1 MASENV
7 DRIEKILKSVNQK
20 VQQLLNPDRFYVIL
34 RDEERAEVE
43 FALVAED
50 GKLKPTKWYP
60 WKRRGYEG
68 DTWLPDAVIAQET
81 AILLEK
87 DPASEIDNLGLEY
100 WPAPRPP
107 LSCKPPT
114 SWLGVPMAVR
124 GEKIG
129 ALVVEDKVQPGAFG
143 QRGKNWLST
152 VARQTAVAIDN
163 VRLDE
168 QKNRKIADLSAVNEI
183 GEELTSGIR
192 LEEQEILDLIHQQ
205 ARQLMDTSNMYIA
218 LYDEDTDTVSFDLML
233 VDGEPEEVAPRT
245 GGQGR
250 TEWIIHNREP
260 ILIKTEAESRGWYE
274 EQGRTDY
281 IDEPFASWIGVPMKT
296 REKVLG
302 VIAAYHKTDEYVY
315 DENDQQIL
323 SSMASQAAIALEN
336 ARLYDDL
343 GHRNQQLEEQK
354 QQLAT
359 LQDIG
364 VKITSRLEPKEVLSL
379 IAKSA
384 NDLLPADFSS
394 LFVYDPQD
402 DEFKDGIRRKG
413 EKEVIPSIPS
423 GEGAAGRIA
432 KSQQTQFVEDTKA
445 YPDFTPVVFEDK
457 EMRAFAGVPLVAK
470 GKTVGVLYV
479 NFLEPHQFSAQERET
494 LKLLTNQAAIALDNA
509 RLYKEAR
516 EEVIAAK
523 QLGTLG
529 TAIAALQHR
538 INNTFN
544 IIVPNVMRLRNRVD
558 MSDET
563 TVETLDII
571 ERNARY
577 TSNIIGR
584 IQEPLREVE
593 IQDVDVNA
601 VLDEVADMTKER
613 WKSDITVEQQ
623 LNDEIPLVQASIGQ
637 ITEVF
642 RNLADNACRAM
653 KGDGQL
659 IIASDFN
666 GGIISVRVEDTGPGI
681 PPKIQERLFKKPVP
695 SKEPGGGAG
704 LGLWLSQLML
714 QTIGGDVKIEETGPT
729 GTTML
734 VQIPASGAGGV

>member
-1 MASENV
+1 MVSENV

-20 VQQLLNPDRFYVIL
+20 VQRLLKPDRFYVAFY
-34 RDEERAEVE
+34 DAERSELTFPWV
-43 FALVAED
+43 VED
-50 GKLKPTKWYP
+50 GQAQWDPRPYAGSEDTK
-60 WKRRGYEG
+60 G
-68 DTWLPDAVIAQET
+68 DQGNGHIRLPDLVIAQVVPQLFEENVGEQLMGAGVT
-81 AILLEK
+81 
-87 DPASEIDNLGLEY
+87 Y
-100 WPAPRPP
+100 WPDDELP
-107 LSCKPPT
+107 K
-114 SWLGVPMAVR
+114 SWLGAPLTSR
-124 GEKIG
+124 DDTFG
-129 ALVVEDKVQPGAFG
+129 ALVVESHTAHAFG
-143 QRGKNWLST
+143 DRGAQILST
-152 VARQTAVAIDN
+152 IARQTAVAIEN
-163 VRLDE
+163 ARLYD
-168 QKNRKIADLSAVNEI
+168 QLKRKIADLSAVNEI
-183 GEELTSGIR
+183 GRELTSGIR

-205 ARQLMDTSNMYIA
+205 ASQLMDTSNMYIA
-218 LYDEDTDTVSFDLML
+218 LYDEETDTVSFDLML
-233 VDGEPEEVAPRT
+233 VDGEPEEVASRS
-245 GGQGR
+245 GGKGR
-250 TEWIIHNREP
+250 TEWIIHNRKP
-260 ILIKTEAESRGWYE
+260 ILIKTRAESEAWYE
-274 EQGRTDY
+274 KPGR
-281 IDEPFASWIGVPMKT
+281 DEYYGDPLASWVGVPMMT
-296 REKVLG
+296 PDEVLG
-302 VIAAYHKTDEYVY
+302 VIAAYHKTDEYLY
-315 DENDQQIL
+315 DDDDRQIL
-323 SSMASQAAIALEN
+323 SSMANQSAIALDN
-336 ARLYDDL
+336 ARLYEC
-343 GHRNQQLEEQK
+343 LEDRVKERTE
-354 QQLAT
+354 QLAA

-364 VKITSRLEPKEVLSL
+364 VKITSQLDPDEVLSS

-402 DEFKDGIRRKG
+402 DKFKTGIRRKG
-413 EKEVIPSIPS
+413 EKEVTPSIPS

-432 KSQQTQFVEDTKA
+432 KSQQAQFVEDTKA
-445 YPDFTPVVFEDK
+445 HPGLAPVVFEDK

-563 TVETLDII
+563 IVEILDII

-601 VLDEVADMTKER
+601 VLDEVANMTKKQGGSEIAI
-613 WKSDITVEQQ
+613 KQE
-623 LNDEIPLVQASIGQ
+623 LNDEIPLIQASIGQ

-666 GGIISVRVEDTGPGI
+666 DGIISVRVEDTGPGI

-714 QTIGGDVKIEETGPT
+714 QTIGGDVEIEKTGPT

>member
-1 MASENV
+1 
-7 DRIEKILKSVNQK
+7 
-20 VQQLLNPDRFYVIL
+20 
-34 RDEERAEVE
+34 
-43 FALVAED
+43 
-50 GKLKPTKWYP
+50 
-60 WKRRGYEG
+60 
-68 DTWLPDAVIAQET
+68 
-81 AILLEK
+81 
-87 DPASEIDNLGLEY
+87 
-100 WPAPRPP
+100 
-107 LSCKPPT
+107 
-114 SWLGVPMAVR
+114 
-124 GEKIG
+124 
-129 ALVVEDKVQPGAFG
+129 
-143 QRGKNWLST
+143 
-152 VARQTAVAIDN
+152 
-163 VRLDE
+163 
-168 QKNRKIADLSAVNEI
+168 
-183 GEELTSGIR
+183 
-192 LEEQEILDLIHQQ
+192 
-205 ARQLMDTSNMYIA
+205 
-218 LYDEDTDTVSFDLML
+218 
-233 VDGEPEEVAPRT
+233 
-245 GGQGR
+245 
-250 TEWIIHNREP
+250 
-260 ILIKTEAESRGWYE
+260 
-274 EQGRTDY
+274 
-281 IDEPFASWIGVPMKT
+281 
-296 REKVLG
+296 
-302 VIAAYHKTDEYVY
+302 
-315 DENDQQIL
+315 
-323 SSMASQAAIALEN
+323 
-336 ARLYDDL
+336 
-343 GHRNQQLEEQK
+343 
-354 QQLAT
+354 
-359 LQDIG
+359 
-364 VKITSRLEPKEVLSL
+364 VKITSQLDPDEVLSS

-402 DEFKDGIRRKG
+402 DKFKTGIRRKG
-413 EKEVIPSIPS
+413 EKEVTPSIPS

-432 KSQQTQFVEDTKA
+432 KSQQAQFVEDTKA
-445 YPDFTPVVFEDK
+445 HPGLAPVVFEDK

-563 TVETLDII
+563 IVEILDII

-601 VLDEVADMTKER
+601 VLDEVANMTKKQGGSEIAI
-613 WKSDITVEQQ
+613 KQE
-623 LNDEIPLVQASIGQ
+623 LNDEIPLIQASIGQ

-666 GGIISVRVEDTGPGI
+666 DGIISVRVEDTGPGI

-714 QTIGGDVKIEETGPT
+714 QTIGGDVEIEKTGPT